1 MPQRCSKREHT
12 AWAFS
17 NALPLWCSDI
27 SNVAGL
33 LSHLASHRLAS
44 DPTSGCSGRCYRI
57 SMFHLGQSSGHF
69 FNPAQIPVC
78 ELCSAS
84 SGSGWGGQRCIG
96 GDSRHAPSRHFQA
109 ASGPSPW
116 NPDWNPRGIDRPR
129 WKDRDTIGAGA
140 DALPSLSSAPL
151 LVGRDSVAITRVQI
165 YQITRWV
172 CKSISLE
179 ARCMVIMCSSVPLVV
194 S

>member
-1 MPQRCSKREHT
+1 
-12 AWAFS
+12 
-17 NALPLWCSDI
+17 
-27 SNVAGL
+27 
-33 LSHLASHRLAS
+33 
-44 DPTSGCSGRCYRI
+44 
-57 SMFHLGQSSGHF
+57 MFHLGQSSGYF
-69 FNPAQIPVC
+69 RNPARIPVC

-84 SGSGWGGQRCIG
+84 SGSGWGGQGCIG

-129 WKDRDTIGAGA
+129 WKDRDRIGAGA

-179 ARCMVIMCSSVPLVV
+179 ARCMVIMCSSVPFSCELTQGSILARKSLAKRAVHLIALLGLKTVNSSQNRIPKRSLVPPFLC
-194 S
+194 